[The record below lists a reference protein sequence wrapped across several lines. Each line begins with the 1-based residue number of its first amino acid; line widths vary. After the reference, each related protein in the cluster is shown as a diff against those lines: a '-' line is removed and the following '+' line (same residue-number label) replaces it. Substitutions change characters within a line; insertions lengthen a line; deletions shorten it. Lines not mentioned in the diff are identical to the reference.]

1 MKLRKINRAAW
12 AILAVTLV
20 AMVLIQWQKEDVD
33 LFGLIVGGLWYAV
46 MCTGLGYICDQT
58 IKEANE

>member
-20 AMVLIQWQKEDVD
+20 AMVLFQWHKEDVD
-33 LFGLIVGGLWYAV
+33 LFGLIVGGLWYTV
-46 MCTGLGYICDQT
+46 MCAGLCYICDQT
-58 IKEANE
+58 IKEAN

>member
-20 AMVLIQWQKEDVD
+20 TMVLFQWHKQDVD
-33 LFGLIVGGLWYAV
+33 LFGLVVGALWYV
-46 MCTGLGYICDQT
+46 GMCTGLGYICDQT

>member
-20 AMVLIQWQKEDVD
+20 AMVLIQWHKEDVD
-33 LFGLIVGGLWYAV
+33 LFGLIVGALWYAV